1 MRRRRRATVLACGL
15 LLCGLGAGCGVPL
28 DDRAEITPGSEL
40 PYDLAAAPATEDTL
54 VATGT
59 GPAMVF
65 LLRDD
70 SLVATPRTVDDP
82 ADLNG
87 LLGELTAPLSVAE
100 TNQGLRR
107 ALNDPELVGGVSRTA
122 NVATVELDASFDD
135 LTPHEQVLALGQIVF
150 TLTER
155 DEVDRTRFTRD
166 GEPLTVP
173 TASGALTDTA
183 VTRYDYRSLR

>member
-1 MRRRRRATVLACGL
+1 VVACGL
-15 LLCGLGAGCGVPL
+15 ALTGLGAGCGVPL
-28 DDRAEITPGSEL
+28 DDRADVTPGSEL
-40 PYDLAAAPATEDTL
+40 PYELGARPATDDS
-54 VATGT
+54 VAATGS
-59 GPAMVF
+59 GPALVF
-65 LLRDD
+65 LLRDG
-70 SLVATPRTVDDP
+70 SLVATPRNVSDP
-82 ADLNG
+82 TDLNG

-107 ALNDPELVGGVSRTA
+107 ALNDPDLVGKVSRTA
-122 NVATVELDASFDD
+122 NVATVELNASFDD
-135 LTPHEQVLALGQIVF
+135 LTPQEQVLALGQIVF

-173 TASGALTDTA
+173 TGSGTLTDAA